1 MKFIYRG
8 VTFDVPIAGT
18 SSIKTGEIGM
28 FRGKSYALKTSPMS
42 FHQPTEELVYRGVR
56 YTR

>member
-8 VTFDVPIAGT
+8 VHFNSSVAG
-18 SSIKTGEIGM
+18 SPSVKTGEIGTFLGKQYVLKSPQVH
-28 FRGKSYALKTSPMS
+28 FRK
-42 FHQPTEELVYRGVR
+42 PTEELIYRGVR